1 MDVFIILGL
10 ILLNGVFSMAE
21 LALVSAKRARLAK
34 RADEG
39 SEGAKTALAL
49 AEEPSAMLS
58 TVQVGIT
65 LISIFNGAFGEAS
78 LVAKLQPQ
86 LAAVPALAP
95 YARPAALVIVVA
107 GITFASI
114 VLGELVPKRIAIQ
127 NPEFFAT
134 AIARPLKALSRLMA
148 PFVKILALTT
158 DLIVR
163 LLGMNKPKDDAPTEE
178 EISGVLKEGTAAGVL
193 EKDEYDIVTRA
204 LRLRDQRLRA
214 VMTPGIDL
222 ELIDID
228 DDIERNLERM
238 AHSPYS
244 RFPVYRNDRSN
255 ILGVVHAGD
264 LFEQA
269 VRNKSIGGIDLAA
282 AVKPVLYVP
291 DSVSAMDLLEQ
302 LRSHRTELALVV
314 DEHGQVGGMAT
325 LADLMNT
332 LVGEVPG
339 VQERNTD
346 AVQRADGS
354 WLMDGALPLHRV
366 RDKLGADVAFPDEA
380 SGAYQTLAGFVLN
393 QLGRVPQ
400 PSDHYDWSGYRFEVV
415 DMDNNRI
422 DRLLVS
428 RSEPVPPPA
437 SAPGDRPPA

>member
-1 MDVFIILGL
+1 MDVLIILGL
-10 ILLNGVFSMAE
+10 IVLNGVFSMAE
-21 LALVSAKRARLAK
+21 LALVSARRARLEK
-34 RADEG
+34 RAEEG
-39 SEGAKTALAL
+39 SPGAETALEL
-49 AEEPSAMLS
+49 SGDPSAMLS

-78 LVAKLQPQ
+78 LVAKLEPH
-86 LAAVPALAP
+86 LAAVPLLAP
-95 YARPAALVIVVA
+95 YARPAALAIVVA
-107 GITFASI
+107 GITFASV

-134 AIARPLKALSRLMA
+134 AIARPLKGLSWLMA
-148 PFVKILALTT
+148 PFVKTLALTT

-178 EISGVLKEGTAAGVL
+178 EISGVLKQGTAAGVL

-204 LRLRDQRLRA
+204 LRLHDERLGA

-228 DDIERNLERM
+228 DAIERNLERM
-238 AHSPYS
+238 AHSHYS
-244 RFPVYRNDRSN
+244 RFPVYRDDRSN
-255 ILGVVHAGD
+255 IVGVVDAGD

-269 VRNKSIGGIDLAA
+269 VRNKSIGGIDIAA

-291 DSVSAMDLLEQ
+291 DSASAMDLLEQ
-302 LRSHRTELALVV
+302 LRSHRAELALVV
-314 DEHGQVGGMAT
+314 DEHGQVGGMVT

-339 VQERNTD
+339 VEERNSD

-354 WLMDGALPLHRV
+354 WLMDGAIPLQRV
-366 RDKLGADVAFPDEA
+366 RDKLGADTAFPDEA
-380 SGAYQTLAGFVLN
+380 SGAYQTLAGFVLD
-393 QLGRVPQ
+393 QLGHVPG
-400 PSDHYDWSGYRFEVV
+400 PSDHFDWNGYRFEVI

-428 RSEPVPPPA
+428 PCKPA
-437 SAPGDRPPA
+437 LPHA

>member
-10 ILLNGVFSMAE
+10 IVLNGVFAMAE
-21 LALVSAKRARLAK
+21 LALVSAKRARLEK
-34 RADEG
+34 RAEEG
-39 SEGAKTALAL
+39 SHGAEAALAL
-49 AEEPSAMLS
+49 ADEPSAMLS

-78 LVAKLQPQ
+78 LVARVRPH
-86 LAAVPALAP
+86 LAAVPVLAP
-95 YARPAALVIVVA
+95 YAGPAALAIVVA

-134 AIARPLKALSRLMA
+134 AIAGPLKGLSRLMA

-178 EISGVLKEGTAAGVL
+178 EISGLLKEGTAAGVL
-193 EKDEYDIVTRA
+193 AQDEYNIVTRA
-204 LRLRDQRLRA
+204 LRLHDQRLRA

-228 DDIERNLERM
+228 DDFERNLERI
-238 AHSPYS
+238 ARSAYS
-244 RFPVYRNDRSN
+244 CFPVYRGDRSN
-255 ILGVVHAGD
+255 IIGVVDAGD

-269 VRNKSIGGIDLAA
+269 VRNKSIDRIDIAA

-302 LRSHRTELALVV
+302 LRSHRAELALVV
-314 DEHGQVGGMAT
+314 DEHGQVGGMVT

-339 VQERNTD
+339 VEESNSD

-354 WLMDGALPLHRV
+354 WLMDGAISLHRV
-366 RDKLGADVAFPDEA
+366 RDKLGPDAAFPDEA

-393 QLGRVPQ
+393 QLGHVPKAD
-400 PSDHYDWSGYRFEVV
+400 DHFDWNGYRFEVV

-428 RSEPVPPPA
+428 RCEPV
-437 SAPGDRPPA
+437 RPQA